1 MRINFYIK
9 DMKRLLS
16 ITLLFMFLTVNAFS
30 QDKNFYVYLCLG
42 QSNMYGQAPF
52 TSKDSI
58 VSPRFLNMATCNDDD
73 RKIGEW
79 RKGVPPLCK
88 RWSKLGPSDFFARR
102 LLETLPEHIKVGTLV
117 VAVNGCASDLFHKD
131 LCKAYID
138 SIKPEWQRN
147 EVKKYDGNPLARLL
161 ECAKKAQK
169 DGVIKGIIYHQGE
182 TDAYSEKWL
191 IKMKEIYENL
201 LNELNLNAEDVP
213 LLVGETIGADQNGVC
228 AHANPTIDKIHDYIP
243 TAYPIASYG
252 CAASDDNVHFSRE
265 GYERL
270 GSRYAIKML
279 QLYGYDV
286 PDDKDSKLQT
296 GTKISLPEINVKLS
310 SKTVFVTS
318 EAVLTSVDLV
328 SYSGE
333 KLKTIPIKNKKSL
346 KISLKKYSE
355 DRMILIFKTDKN
367 ERVPKQVNL

>member
-1 MRINFYIK
+1 MRRF
-9 DMKRLLS
+9 LS
-16 ITLLFMFLTVNAFS
+16 ITLMLMFLTISGFA
-30 QDKNFYVYLCLG
+30 QDKNFYIYLCLG
-42 QSNMYGQAPF
+42 QSNMYGQAPYD
-52 TSKDSI
+52 SSDSI
-58 VSPRFLNMATCNDDD
+58 VSPRFFNMATCNDDD

-79 RKGVPPLCK
+79 RQGVPPLCK

-102 LLETLPEHIKVGTLV
+102 LLETLPENIKVGTLV
-117 VAVNGCASDLFHKD
+117 VAVNGCASDLFHKE
-131 LCKAYID
+131 LSKNYID
-138 SIKPEWQRN
+138 TIRPDWQRS
-147 EVKKYDGNPLARLL
+147 EVKKYDGDPLSRLI

-182 TDAYSEKWL
+182 TDAYSERWL

-201 LNELNLNAEDVP
+201 LTELNLKAEDVP

-243 TAYPIASYG
+243 SAYPIASYG
-252 CAASDDNVHFSRE
+252 CKASEDNVHFSKE
-265 GYERL
+265 GYKRL
-270 GSRYAIKML
+270 GTRYAIKML

-296 GTKISLPEINVKLS
+296 DTKIIVPEISVKLS
-310 SKTVFVTS
+310 DKTAFVDS
-318 EAVLTSVDLV
+318 EVVISSVDLV

-333 KLKTIPIKNKKSL
+333 KLKTIVVKGKKSF

-355 DRMILIFKTDKN
+355 DRIILIFKTDKN
-367 ERVPKQVNL
+367 ERIPKQVNL